1 MTSLKEARFELVE
14 VPEAF
19 GPVEVLVDRRTVLD
33 YAFAQDELRDW
44 YFVDSPFG
52 GPVAHPLVLANELL
66 FLFYQRYDGN
76 TAQGLHTHEHL
87 RFHSPIL
94 HGETVTITGGYTE
107 KYERRGQGYV
117 TLEATATGDDGRV
130 LVEHVGREIMRT
142 VAGDVVG
149 GHRSEGEQ
157 RSRTVVGTVDPALP
171 LAMRAAHGLPERAAL
186 PTRTT
191 AFTQDQM
198 SVFSWAG
205 RGFANVHTS
214 VEKAAASGLDRTI
227 VQAQQ
232 QTGHVLANLVDV
244 FGASWFT
251 SGDLDLRF
259 IAPAFVDERLT
270 TSGAVLG
277 EADGRLEVEVW
288 VEKDD
293 GTRTAVGWASAAI
306 DDDDRRPTTLL

>member
-1 MTSLKEARFELVE
+1 MASLKEARFELVE
-14 VPEAF
+14 VPERF
-19 GPVEVLVDRRTVLD
+19 GPVEVLVDRRAVLD
-33 YAFAQDELRDW
+33 HAFAQDDFRDW

-66 FLFYQRYDGN
+66 FLFYQGYDGN

-87 RFHSPIL
+87 TFRSPIR
-94 HGETVTITGGYTE
+94 HGETVTIDGGYTE

-117 TLEATATGDDGRV
+117 TLEATATGADGRV

-149 GHRSEGEQ
+149 GRRSEGEP
-157 RSRTVVGTVDPALP
+157 RPRTVLGTVDASAPMAE
-171 LAMRAAHGLPERAAL
+171 RAAHGLPERAAL
-186 PTRTT
+186 PSRTT
-191 AFTQDQM
+191 TFTQDQM

-214 VEKAAASGLDRTI
+214 VEKAAQSGLDRTI

-259 IAPAFVDERLT
+259 VSPAFVGDALT

-277 EADGRLEVEVW
+277 ETDGRLEVEVW
-288 VEKDD
+288 VEKAD

-306 DDDDRRPTTLL
+306 DDDDRRPASIL